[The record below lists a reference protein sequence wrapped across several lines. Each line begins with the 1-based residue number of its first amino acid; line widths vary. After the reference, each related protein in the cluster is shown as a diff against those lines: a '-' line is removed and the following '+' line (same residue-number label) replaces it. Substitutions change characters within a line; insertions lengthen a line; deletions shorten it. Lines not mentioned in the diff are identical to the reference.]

1 MSEFSVY
8 RDDND
13 TITLPRAVVWKLLA
27 APVPD
32 SHHANGQVLYGSWG
46 MTLRD
51 YFAAKAIPSVYAT
64 AMREAE
70 QGSGL
75 FQDEHWR
82 IGLAADAYALA
93 DAMLA
98 AREVKP

>member
-1 MSEFSVY
+1 MSAI
-8 RDDND
+8 DNGGQAF
-13 TITLPRAVVWKLLA
+13 PVVVSSEGAVW
-27 APVPD
+27 
-32 SHHANGQVLYGSWG
+32 YG

-51 YFAAKAIPSVYAT
+51 WYAGQVIPCVYAT

-75 FQDEHWR
+75 LQDEHWR
-82 IGLAADAYALA
+82 TGLAADAYALA

>member
-1 MSEFSVY
+1 MS
-8 RDDND
+8 
-13 TITLPRAVVWKLLA
+13 TITDGGPAFPMSYDNSLA
-27 APVPD
+27 YTYP
-32 SHHANGQVLYGSWG
+32 SHQG

-51 YFAAKAIPSVYAT
+51 WFAGQVIPSVYTT

>member
-1 MSEFSVY
+1 MSAINDGGPAFPLATSGIDTYNYFS
-8 RDDND
+8 
-13 TITLPRAVVWKLLA
+13 P
-27 APVPD
+27 
-32 SHHANGQVLYGSWG
+32 G

-51 YFAAKAIPSVYAT
+51 WFAGQAISSVYAT